1 MKFLTNQKVIQK
13 IVIALI
19 LVILFSFSIPK
30 PVQADWGGT
39 LASPIISL
47 VAAIAD
53 AVQHLMEWAMLGE
66 SSNFM
71 KNWDTDLVERV
82 EGDIPED
89 AATVPVEDNLDGSFI
104 GLDAVNI
111 PVITYTPEEI
121 FSNRVPAL
129 DVNFIKPSVIET
141 EVPEGG
147 TRNIAKQIQ
156 SIIAGWY
163 NAIRSLAIVGL
174 LSVLVYLGIRMLM
187 TSIAAD
193 KAKYKKM
200 MVDWLIAMCLVL
212 VLHYIMAFALTI
224 TETITSMLAPDLGK
238 TIVVEFADDV
248 KIGNGRDRTPFYTN
262 LMGYVRLMIQAED
275 LNNKIAFLAL
285 YIMLVIFNIR
295 FTWTYL
301 KRVLTMAFL
310 TLIAPVVALTYPIDK
325 ASDGKAQA
333 FDMWI
338 KEFTFNALLQPLH
351 LFLYMVLLGS
361 AIHLAAINPLYAV
374 ACLAFIMGAEKLLKK
389 MFGFDKASG
398 GTLGTLAGA
407 AGVTAMASKAL
418 TNFASGGKGGGSGKV
433 RTNEQYKRVGRD
445 PNATK
450 DFNSFAPG
458 GNALPPTTET
468 AGRDTRTTDQGG
480 GNQDAGRQDN
490 GNAGEDG
497 SQQPFSVDEQ
507 LEQER
512 ANSHVDL
519 PESYWQDRRQQLVDE
534 QNARQA
540 EQNNDANDVDAS
552 GSPDEAATA
561 AAIRNIGPDRTFSG
575 VVAEDM
581 ANFGR
586 KISGGA
592 KNIGRTIMNNN
603 PFTEDGKKNLGKNI
617 TSGIRKRAIGAWKA
631 APTVAYKAA
640 RGTLKTVTRAG
651 VAGLAG
657 VIAATNGDGEQAIA
671 AALGGAVAG
680 GALFEGTAGKVMKDK
695 SIADS
700 YGAGVHGSKT
710 DARNA
715 RADKE
720 FLKSDEFNDYY
731 EKYFKGKKTKKE
743 VKEAYLSYR
752 QAGITDNGTIRKAM
766 ALEDKYNTPGADPNL
781 VRENVQNIVQTKDIL
796 DSKAYTDDRV
806 KEKEIQRIQRSLPA
820 GGNNRE
826 RRRTAE
832 QIFQGYVDFRDMG

>member
-1 MKFLTNQKVIQK
+1 MKFLTNQKVVQK
-13 IVIALI
+13 ILIALI
-19 LVILFSFSIPK
+19 MVILFSFSIPK

-39 LASPIISL
+39 LASPVISL

-53 AVQHLMEWAMLGE
+53 GFQHLIEWAMLGE
-66 SSNFM
+66 KSNFM
-71 KNWDTDLVERV
+71 KPWDTDTVERE
-82 EGDIPED
+82 EGDIPKD
-89 AATVPVEDNLDGSFI
+89 AASVTIEDDLDGSFI
-104 GLDAVNI
+104 GLDSVNI

-200 MVDWLIAMCLVL
+200 MVDWLVAMCLVL
-212 VLHYIMAFALTI
+212 VLHYIMAFALTM

-238 TIVVEFADDV
+238 TILVKFDGDV
-248 KIGNGRDRTPFYTN
+248 KVGDNRSKTPFYTN
-262 LMGYVRLMIQAED
+262 LMGYVRLMIQATD

-285 YIMLVIFNIR
+285 YIMLVIYNVR

-310 TLIAPVVALTYPIDK
+310 TLIAPIVALTYPIDK

-338 KEFTFNALLQPLH
+338 KEFAFNALLQPLH

-361 AIHLAAINPLYAV
+361 AIHIAAINPLYAI
-374 ACLAFIMGAEKLLKK
+374 ACLAFIIGAEKLLKQ
-389 MFGFDKASG
+389 MFGFNKASG

-407 AGVTAMASKAL
+407 AGVTALASKTL
-418 TNFASGGKGGGSGKV
+418 TNLATGAGKSGGGSGKV
-433 RTNEQYKRVGRD
+433 RTNEQYKRQGRD

-468 AGRDTRTTDQGG
+468 AGRDTRTTEQNS
-480 GNQDAGRQDN
+480 GNQDEGRQDN
-490 GNAGEDG
+490 GNTGEDVNTDQNYA
-497 SQQPFSVDEQ
+497 SNEQ
-507 LEQER
+507 T
-512 ANSHVDL
+512 
-519 PESYWQDRRQQLVDE
+519 RQQG
-534 QNARQA
+534 AQA
-540 EQNNDANDVDAS
+540 AEEDGDGTGQNNDGDDIDAS

-575 VVAEDM
+575 VVAEDV

-586 KISGGA
+586 RISGGA

-631 APTVAYKAA
+631 APSVAYKAA

-671 AALGGAVAG
+671 AAVGGAVAG

-695 SIADS
+695 SIRDS
-700 YGAGVHGSKT
+700 YGAGKYGSKT

-731 EKYFKGKKTKKE
+731 EKYFKGKKSKKE

>member
-1 MKFLTNQKVIQK
+1 MKFLTNQKVVQK
-13 IVIALI
+13 ILIALI
-19 LVILFSFSIPK
+19 MVILFSFSIPK

-39 LASPIISL
+39 LASPVISL

-53 AVQHLMEWAMLGE
+53 GFQHLIEWAMLGE
-66 SSNFM
+66 KSNFM
-71 KNWDTDLVERV
+71 KPWDTDTVERE
-82 EGDIPED
+82 EGDIPKD
-89 AATVPVEDNLDGSFI
+89 AASVTIEDDLDGSFI
-104 GLDAVNI
+104 GLDSVNI

-200 MVDWLIAMCLVL
+200 MVDWLVAMCLVL
-212 VLHYIMAFALTI
+212 VLHYIMAFALTM

-238 TIVVEFADDV
+238 TILVKFDGDV
-248 KIGNGRDRTPFYTN
+248 KVGDNRSKTPFYTN
-262 LMGYVRLMIQAED
+262 LMGYVRLMIQATD

-285 YIMLVIFNIR
+285 YIMLVIYNVR

-310 TLIAPVVALTYPIDK
+310 TLIAPIVALTYPIDK

-338 KEFTFNALLQPLH
+338 KEFAFNALLQPLH

-361 AIHLAAINPLYAV
+361 AIHIAAINPLYAI
-374 ACLAFIMGAEKLLKK
+374 ACLAFIIGAEKLLKQ
-389 MFGFDKASG
+389 MFGFNKASG

-407 AGVTAMASKAL
+407 AGVTALASKTL
-418 TNFASGGKGGGSGKV
+418 TNLATGAGKNGGSGKV
-433 RTNEQYKRVGRD
+433 RTNDQYTRQGRN

-458 GNALPPTTET
+458 GNALPPITET
-468 AGRDTRTTDQGG
+468 AGSDARNTDQSA
-480 GNQDAGRQDN
+480 GNQDEGRQDN
-490 GNAGEDG
+490 GNTGEDVNTDQNYA
-497 SQQPFSVDEQ
+497 SNEQ
-507 LEQER
+507 T
-512 ANSHVDL
+512 
-519 PESYWQDRRQQLVDE
+519 RQQG
-534 QNARQA
+534 AQA
-540 EQNNDANDVDAS
+540 AEEDGDGTGQNNDGDDIDAS

-561 AAIRNIGPDRTFSG
+561 AAIRNIGPENQETWRDLWEADRQKMAERSNERSNRNRQRLENVNRFFSDRDYRKG
-575 VVAEDM
+575 VTGELKRKAGVGAYKKIRGI
-581 ANFGR
+581 AN
-586 KISGGA
+586 
-592 KNIGRTIMNNN
+592 
-603 PFTEDGKKNLGKNI
+603 
-617 TSGIRKRAIGAWKA
+617 A

-695 SIADS
+695 SIKDS
-700 YGAGVHGSKT
+700 YGAGVYGSKT

-715 RADKE
+715 KADKE

>member
-1 MKFLTNQKVIQK
+1 MKFLTNQKVVQK
-13 IVIALI
+13 ILIALI
-19 LVILFSFSIPK
+19 MVILFSFSIPK

-53 AVQHLMEWAMLGE
+53 GFQHLIEWAMLGE
-66 SSNFM
+66 ISNFM
-71 KNWDTDLVERV
+71 KNLDSGTIDYSDPE
-82 EGDIPED
+82 EG
-89 AATVPVEDNLDGSFI
+89 AATIEVEDKIDGSFL

-121 FSNRVPAL
+121 FANRVPAL
-129 DVNFIKPSVIET
+129 DVNFIKPSVKE
-141 EVPEGG
+141 EGATQSD
-147 TRNIAKQIQ
+147 TRNIAWQIQ
-156 SIIAGWY
+156 STIAGWY

-200 MVDWLIAMCLVL
+200 MADWLIAMCLVL
-212 VLHYIMAFALTI
+212 VLHYIMSFALTMS
-224 TETITSMLAPDLGK
+224 ETVTSMLSSDLGK
-238 TIVVEFADDV
+238 TVHVSVPAGQVGSRSEGLEF
-248 KIGNGRDRTPFYTN
+248 NTN
-262 LMGYVRLMIQAED
+262 LMGYVRFMIQAED

-285 YIMLVIFNIR
+285 YIMLVIYNVR

-310 TLIAPVVALTYPIDK
+310 TLIAPIVALTYPIDK

-338 KEFTFNALLQPLH
+338 KEFAFNALLQPLH

-361 AIHLAAINPLYAV
+361 AIHIAAINPLYAI
-374 ACLAFIMGAEKLLKK
+374 ACLAFIIGGEKLLKQ
-389 MFGFDKASG
+389 MFGFNKASG

-407 AGVTAMASKAL
+407 AGVTALASKTL
-418 TNFASGGKGGGSGKV
+418 TNLATGAGKSGGGSGKV
-433 RTNEQYKRVGRD
+433 RTNEQYKRQGRD

-468 AGRDTRTTDQGG
+468 AGRDTRTTEQNG
-480 GNQDAGRQDN
+480 GNQDEGRQDN
-490 GNAGEDG
+490 GNTGEDVNTDQNYA
-497 SQQPFSVDEQ
+497 SNEQ
-507 LEQER
+507 T
-512 ANSHVDL
+512 
-519 PESYWQDRRQQLVDE
+519 RQQG
-534 QNARQA
+534 AQA
-540 EQNNDANDVDAS
+540 AEEDGDGTGQNNDGDDIDAS

-575 VVAEDM
+575 VVAEDV

-586 KISGGA
+586 RISGGA

-631 APTVAYKAA
+631 APSVAYKAA

-671 AALGGAVAG
+671 AAVGGAVAG

-695 SIADS
+695 SIRDS
-700 YGAGVHGSKT
+700 YGAGKYGSKT

-731 EKYFKGKKTKKE
+731 EKYFKGKKSKKE

>member
-1 MKFLTNQKVIQK
+1 MKFLTNQKVVQK
-13 IVIALI
+13 ILIALI
-19 LVILFSFSIPK
+19 MVILFSFSIPK

-39 LASPIISL
+39 LASPVISL

-53 AVQHLMEWAMLGE
+53 GFQHLIEWAMLGE
-66 SSNFM
+66 KSNFM
-71 KNWDTDLVERV
+71 KPWDSDTVERE
-82 EGDIPED
+82 EGDIPKD
-89 AATVPVEDNLDGSFI
+89 AASVTIEDDLDGSFL
-104 GLDAVNI
+104 GWDSVNI

-200 MVDWLIAMCLVL
+200 MVDWLVAMCLVL
-212 VLHYIMAFALTI
+212 VLHYIMAFALTM

-238 TIVVEFADDV
+238 TILVKFDGDV
-248 KIGNGRDRTPFYTN
+248 KVGDNRSKTPFYTN
-262 LMGYVRLMIQAED
+262 LMGYVRLMIQATD

-285 YIMLVIFNIR
+285 YIMLVIYNVR

-310 TLIAPVVALTYPIDK
+310 TLIAPIVALTYPIDK

-338 KEFTFNALLQPLH
+338 KEFAFNALLQPLH

-361 AIHLAAINPLYAV
+361 AIHIAAINPLYAI
-374 ACLAFIMGAEKLLKK
+374 ACLAFIIGAEKLLKQ
-389 MFGFDKASG
+389 MFGFNKASG

-407 AGVTAMASKAL
+407 AGVTALASKTL
-418 TNFASGGKGGGSGKV
+418 TNLATGAGKSGGGSGKV
-433 RTNEQYKRVGRD
+433 RTNEQYKRQGRD

-468 AGRDTRTTDQGG
+468 AGRDTRTTEQNS
-480 GNQDAGRQDN
+480 GNQDEGRQDN
-490 GNAGEDG
+490 GNTGEDVNTDQNYA
-497 SQQPFSVDEQ
+497 SNEQ
-507 LEQER
+507 T
-512 ANSHVDL
+512 
-519 PESYWQDRRQQLVDE
+519 RQQG
-534 QNARQA
+534 AQA
-540 EQNNDANDVDAS
+540 AEEDGDGTGQNNDGDDIDAS

-575 VVAEDM
+575 VVAEDV

-586 KISGGA
+586 RISGGA

-631 APTVAYKAA
+631 APSVAYKAA

-671 AALGGAVAG
+671 AAVGGAVAG

-715 RADKE
+715 KADKE

-766 ALEDKYNTPGADPNL
+766 ALEDKYKTPGTDPNL
-781 VRENVQNIVQTKDIL
+781 VRENVQNIVQTRDIL

-820 GGNNRE
+820 GGSDRE

>member
-1 MKFLTNQKVIQK
+1 MKFLTNQKVVQK
-13 IVIALI
+13 ILIALI
-19 LVILFSFSIPK
+19 MVILFSFSIPK

-39 LASPIISL
+39 LASPVISL

-53 AVQHLMEWAMLGE
+53 GFQHLIEWAMLGE
-66 SSNFM
+66 TSNFM
-71 KNWDTDLVERV
+71 KNLDSGTIDYSDPE
-82 EGDIPED
+82 EG
-89 AATVPVEDNLDGSFI
+89 AATIEVEDKIDGSFL

-111 PVITYTPEEI
+111 PVITYTPEEV
-121 FSNRVPAL
+121 FANRVPAL
-129 DVNFIKPSVIET
+129 DVNFIKPSVKE
-141 EVPEGG
+141 EGATQSD
-147 TRNIAKQIQ
+147 TRNIAWQIQ
-156 SIIAGWY
+156 STIAGWY

-200 MVDWLIAMCLVL
+200 MADWLIAMCLVL
-212 VLHYIMAFALTI
+212 VLHYIMSFALTMS
-224 TETITSMLAPDLGK
+224 ETVTSMLSSDLGK
-238 TIVVEFADDV
+238 TVHVSVPAGQVGSRSEGLEF
-248 KIGNGRDRTPFYTN
+248 NTN
-262 LMGYVRLMIQAED
+262 LMGYVRFMIQATD

-285 YIMLVIFNIR
+285 YIMLVIYNVR

-310 TLIAPVVALTYPIDK
+310 TLIAPIVALTYPIDK

-338 KEFTFNALLQPLH
+338 KEFAFNALLQPLH

-361 AIHLAAINPLYAV
+361 AIHIAAINPLYAI
-374 ACLAFIMGAEKLLKK
+374 ACLAFIIGAEKLLKQ
-389 MFGFDKASG
+389 MFGFNKASG

-407 AGVTAMASKAL
+407 AGVTALASKTL
-418 TNFASGGKGGGSGKV
+418 TNLATGAGKSGGGSGKV
-433 RTNEQYKRVGRD
+433 RTNEQYKRQGRD

-468 AGRDTRTTDQGG
+468 AGRDTRTTEQNG
-480 GNQDAGRQDN
+480 GNQDEGRQDN
-490 GNAGEDG
+490 GNTGEDVNTDQNYA
-497 SQQPFSVDEQ
+497 SNEQ
-507 LEQER
+507 T
-512 ANSHVDL
+512 
-519 PESYWQDRRQQLVDE
+519 RQQG
-534 QNARQA
+534 AQA
-540 EQNNDANDVDAS
+540 AEEDGDGTGQNNDGDDIDAS

-561 AAIRNIGPDRTFSG
+561 AAIRNIGPENQETWRDLWEADRQKMAERSNERSNRNRQRLENVNRFFSDRDYRKG
-575 VVAEDM
+575 VTGELKRKAGVGAYKKIRGI
-581 ANFGR
+581 AN
-586 KISGGA
+586 
-592 KNIGRTIMNNN
+592 
-603 PFTEDGKKNLGKNI
+603 
-617 TSGIRKRAIGAWKA
+617 A

-715 RADKE
+715 KADKE

>member
-1 MKFLTNQKVIQK
+1 MKFLTNQKVVQK
-13 IVIALI
+13 ILIALI
-19 LVILFSFSIPK
+19 MVILFSFSIPK

-39 LASPIISL
+39 LASPVISL
-47 VAAIAD
+47 VAAILD
-53 AVQHLMEWAMLGE
+53 GVQHGIEWFMLGE
-66 SSNFM
+66 TSNFM
-71 KNWDTDLVERV
+71 KNLDSGAIDYSEPE
-82 EGDIPED
+82 EG
-89 AATVPVEDNLDGSFI
+89 AATIEVEDKIDGSFL

-121 FSNRVPAL
+121 FANRVPAL
-129 DVNFIKPSVIET
+129 DVNFIKPSVKE
-141 EVPEGG
+141 EGATQSD
-147 TRNIAKQIQ
+147 TRNIAWQIQ
-156 SIIAGWY
+156 STIAGWY

-200 MVDWLIAMCLVL
+200 MVDWLVAMCLVL
-212 VLHYIMAFALTI
+212 VLHYIMSFALTMS
-224 TETITSMLAPDLGK
+224 ETVTSMLASDLGK
-238 TIVVEFADDV
+238 TVHVSVPAGQVGSRSEGLEF
-248 KIGNGRDRTPFYTN
+248 NTN
-262 LMGYVRLMIQAED
+262 LMGYVRFMIQATD

-285 YIMLVIFNIR
+285 YIMLVIFTIR
-295 FTWTYL
+295 FTWIYL

-310 TLIAPVVALTYPIDK
+310 TLIAPIVALTYPIDK

-361 AIHLAAINPLYAV
+361 AIHIAALNPLYAI
-374 ACLAFIMGAEKLLKK
+374 ACFAFIIGAEKLLKQ
-389 MFGFDKASG
+389 MFGFNKASG

-407 AGVTAMASKAL
+407 AGVTALASKTL
-418 TNFASGGKGGGSGKV
+418 TNLATGAGKSGGGSGKV
-433 RTNEQYKRVGRD
+433 RTNEQYKRQGRD

-468 AGRDTRTTDQGG
+468 AGRDTRTTEQNG
-480 GNQDAGRQDN
+480 GNQDEDRQDN
-490 GNAGEDG
+490 GNAREDVNTDQNYASNEQTRQQGAQTEVQTGAQGGAEDG
-497 SQQPFSVDEQ
+497 NETG
-507 LEQER
+507 
-512 ANSHVDL
+512 
-519 PESYWQDRRQQLVDE
+519 
-534 QNARQA
+534 
-540 EQNNDANDVDAS
+540 QNNNVDDVDAS

-575 VVAEDM
+575 VVAEDV
-581 ANFGR
+581 ANFGKR
-586 KISGGA
+586 VTGGA
-592 KNIGRTIMNNN
+592 RNVATTIKNNTPFNSTGRR
-603 PFTEDGKKNLGKNI
+603 NI
-617 TSGIRKRAIGAWKA
+617 ANGVRKRAIGAWKA

-640 RGTLKTVTRAG
+640 RGTLKTATRVG
-651 VAGLAG
+651 LAGLAG
-657 VIAATNGDGEQAIA
+657 VVAATNGDGEQAIA

-695 SIADS
+695 SVRDS
-700 YGAGVHGSKT
+700 YGAGVYGSKT

-720 FLKSDEFNDYY
+720 FFKSDEFNDYY
-731 EKYFKGKKTKKE
+731 EKNFKGKKTKKE
-743 VKEAYLSYR
+743 IKEAFQSYR
-752 QAGITDNGTIRKAM
+752 QAGITDNGTIKKAI
-766 ALEDKYNTPGADPNL
+766 ALEDEYKKTPGVDPNL

-796 DSKAYTDDRV
+796 DARAYTNDTV

-820 GGNNRE
+820 GGSDRE

>member
-1 MKFLTNQKVIQK
+1 MKFLTNQKVVQK
-13 IVIALI
+13 ILIALI
-19 LVILFSFSIPK
+19 MVILFSFSIPK

-39 LASPIISL
+39 LASPVISL

-53 AVQHLMEWAMLGE
+53 GFQHLIEWAMLGE
-66 SSNFM
+66 RSNFM
-71 KNWDTDLVERV
+71 KPWDTDTVERE
-82 EGDIPED
+82 EGDIPKD
-89 AATVPVEDNLDGSFI
+89 AASVTIEDDLDGSFI
-104 GLDAVNI
+104 GLDSVNI

-200 MVDWLIAMCLVL
+200 MVDWLVAMCLVL
-212 VLHYIMAFALTI
+212 VLHYIMAFALTM

-238 TIVVEFADDV
+238 TILVKFDGDV
-248 KIGNGRDRTPFYTN
+248 KVGDNRSKTPFYTN
-262 LMGYVRLMIQAED
+262 LMGYVRLMIQATD

-285 YIMLVIFNIR
+285 YIMLVIYNVR

-310 TLIAPVVALTYPIDK
+310 TLIAPIVALTYPIDK

-338 KEFTFNALLQPLH
+338 KEFAFNALLQPLH

-361 AIHLAAINPLYAV
+361 AIHIAAINPLYAI
-374 ACLAFIMGAEKLLKK
+374 ACLAFIIGAEKLLKQ
-389 MFGFDKASG
+389 MFGFNKASG

-407 AGVTAMASKAL
+407 AGVTALASKTL
-418 TNFASGGKGGGSGKV
+418 TNLATGAGKSGGGSGKV
-433 RTNEQYKRVGRD
+433 RTNEQYKRQGRD

-468 AGRDTRTTDQGG
+468 AGRDTRTTEQNS
-480 GNQDAGRQDN
+480 GNQDEGRQDN
-490 GNAGEDG
+490 GNTGEDVNTDQNYA
-497 SQQPFSVDEQ
+497 SNEQ
-507 LEQER
+507 T
-512 ANSHVDL
+512 
-519 PESYWQDRRQQLVDE
+519 RQQG
-534 QNARQA
+534 AQA
-540 EQNNDANDVDAS
+540 AEEDGDGTGQNNDGDDIDAS

-575 VVAEDM
+575 VVAEDV

-586 KISGGA
+586 RISGGA

-631 APTVAYKAA
+631 APSVAYKAA

-671 AALGGAVAG
+671 AAVGGAVAG

-820 GGNNRE
+820 GGSDRE

>member
-1 MKFLTNQKVIQK
+1 MKFLTNQKVVQK
-13 IVIALI
+13 ILIALI
-19 LVILFSFSIPK
+19 MVILFSFSIPK

-39 LASPIISL
+39 LASPVISL

-53 AVQHLMEWAMLGE
+53 GFQHLIEWAMLGE
-66 SSNFM
+66 RSNFM
-71 KNWDTDLVERV
+71 KPWDTDTVERE
-82 EGDIPED
+82 EGDIPKD
-89 AATVPVEDNLDGSFI
+89 AASVTIEDDLDGSFI
-104 GLDAVNI
+104 GLDSVNI

-200 MVDWLIAMCLVL
+200 MVDWLVAMCLVL
-212 VLHYIMAFALTI
+212 VLHYIMAFALTM

-238 TIVVEFADDV
+238 TILVKFDGDV
-248 KIGNGRDRTPFYTN
+248 KVGDNRSKTPFYTN
-262 LMGYVRLMIQAED
+262 LMGYVRLMIQATD

-285 YIMLVIFNIR
+285 YIMLVIYNVR

-310 TLIAPVVALTYPIDK
+310 TLIAPIVALTYPIDK

-338 KEFTFNALLQPLH
+338 KEFAFNALLQPLH

-361 AIHLAAINPLYAV
+361 AIHIAAINPLYAI
-374 ACLAFIMGAEKLLKK
+374 ACLAFIIGAEKLLKQ
-389 MFGFDKASG
+389 MFGFNKASG

-407 AGVTAMASKAL
+407 AGVTALASKTL
-418 TNFASGGKGGGSGKV
+418 TNLATGAGKSGGGSGKV
-433 RTNEQYKRVGRD
+433 RTNEQYKRQGRD

-468 AGRDTRTTDQGG
+468 AGRDTRTTEQNS
-480 GNQDAGRQDN
+480 GNQDEGRQDN
-490 GNAGEDG
+490 GNTGEDVNTDQNYA
-497 SQQPFSVDEQ
+497 SNEQ
-507 LEQER
+507 T
-512 ANSHVDL
+512 
-519 PESYWQDRRQQLVDE
+519 RQQG
-534 QNARQA
+534 AQA
-540 EQNNDANDVDAS
+540 AEEDGDGTGQNNDGDDIDAS

-575 VVAEDM
+575 VVAEDV

-586 KISGGA
+586 RISGGA

-631 APTVAYKAA
+631 APSVAYKAA

-671 AALGGAVAG
+671 AAVGGAVAG

>member
-1 MKFLTNQKVIQK
+1 MKFLTNQKVVQK
-13 IVIALI
+13 ILIALI
-19 LVILFSFSIPK
+19 MVILFSFSIPK

-53 AVQHLMEWAMLGE
+53 AVQHLMERAMLGE

-89 AATVPVEDNLDGSFI
+89 AATVTVEDNLDGSFI

-418 TNFASGGKGGGSGKV
+418 TSLASGGGKGGSGKIK
-433 RTNEQYKRVGRD
+433 TNEQYKRVGRD
-445 PNATK
+445 PNANK
-450 DFNSFAPG
+450 DFNSFSQG
-458 GNALPPTTET
+458 RNALPDVEENDNPNP
-468 AGRDTRTTDQGG
+468 RTTGQDTENQ
-480 GNQDAGRQDN
+480 QDAQHNNNEDARNNQN
-490 GNAGEDG
+490 PNA
-497 SQQPFSVDEQ
+497 DEP
-507 LEQER
+507 
-512 ANSHVDL
+512 V
-519 PESYWQDRRQQLVDE
+519 RQQEPPGQAQQGEGQEDE
-534 QNARQA
+534 GQD
-540 EQNNDANDVDAS
+540 EGETPDVDAS

-561 AAIRNIGPDRTFSG
+561 EAIRNLGPENQETWRDLWEADRQKMAERSNERSNRNRQRLENVNRFFSDRNYRKG
-575 VVAEDM
+575 VTGELKRKAGVGAYKKIRGI
-581 ANFGR
+581 AN
-586 KISGGA
+586 
-592 KNIGRTIMNNN
+592 
-603 PFTEDGKKNLGKNI
+603 
-617 TSGIRKRAIGAWKA
+617 A

-680 GALFEGTAGKVMKDK
+680 GALFEGTAGKAMKDK

-700 YGAGVHGSKT
+700 YGAGVYGSKT

-715 RADKE
+715 KADKE

-731 EKYFKGKKTKKE
+731 EKYFKGKKSKKE
-743 VKEAYLSYR
+743 VKEAFQAYR
-752 QAGITDNGTIRKAM
+752 QAGITDNGTIRKAL
-766 ALEDKYNTPGADPNL
+766 ALEDKYKEGRDGVDPNI

-820 GGNNRE
+820 GGTPE
-826 RRRTAE
+826 QRRKTAE
-832 QIFQGYVDFRDMG
+832 QVFQGYVDFRDMG

>member
-1 MKFLTNQKVIQK
+1 MKFLTNQKVVQK
-13 IVIALI
+13 ILIALI
-19 LVILFSFSIPK
+19 MVILFSFSIPK

-53 AVQHLMEWAMLGE
+53 GFQHLIEWAMLGE
-66 SSNFM
+66 TSNFM
-71 KNWDTDLVERV
+71 KNLDSGTIDYSDPE
-82 EGDIPED
+82 EG
-89 AATVPVEDNLDGSFI
+89 AATIEVEDKIDGSFL

-121 FSNRVPAL
+121 FANRVPAL
-129 DVNFIKPSVIET
+129 DVNFIKPSVKE
-141 EVPEGG
+141 EGATQSD
-147 TRNIAKQIQ
+147 TRNIAWQIQ
-156 SIIAGWY
+156 STIAGWY

-200 MVDWLIAMCLVL
+200 MADWLIAMCLVL
-212 VLHYIMAFALTI
+212 VLHYIMSFALTMS
-224 TETITSMLAPDLGK
+224 ETVTSMLSSDLGK
-238 TIVVEFADDV
+238 TVHVSVPAGQVGSRSEGLEF
-248 KIGNGRDRTPFYTN
+248 NTN
-262 LMGYVRLMIQAED
+262 LMGYVRFMIQATD

-285 YIMLVIFNIR
+285 YIMLVIYNVR

-310 TLIAPVVALTYPIDK
+310 TLIAPIVALTYPIDK

-338 KEFTFNALLQPLH
+338 KEFAFNALLQPLH

-361 AIHLAAINPLYAV
+361 AIHIAAINPLYAI
-374 ACLAFIMGAEKLLKK
+374 ACLAFIIGAEKLLKQ
-389 MFGFDKASG
+389 MFGFNKASG

-407 AGVTAMASKAL
+407 AGVTALASKTL
-418 TNFASGGKGGGSGKV
+418 TNLATGAGKSGGGSGKV
-433 RTNEQYKRVGRD
+433 RTNEQYKRQGRD

-468 AGRDTRTTDQGG
+468 AGRDTRTTEQNG
-480 GNQDAGRQDN
+480 GNQDEGRQDN
-490 GNAGEDG
+490 GNTGEDVNTDQNYA
-497 SQQPFSVDEQ
+497 SNEQ
-507 LEQER
+507 T
-512 ANSHVDL
+512 
-519 PESYWQDRRQQLVDE
+519 RQQG
-534 QNARQA
+534 AQA
-540 EQNNDANDVDAS
+540 AEEDGDGTGQNNDGDDIDAS

-575 VVAEDM
+575 VVAEDV

-586 KISGGA
+586 RISGGA

-631 APTVAYKAA
+631 APSVAYKAA

-695 SIADS
+695 SIRDS
-700 YGAGVHGSKT
+700 YGAGKYGSKT

-731 EKYFKGKKTKKE
+731 EKYFKGKKSKKE